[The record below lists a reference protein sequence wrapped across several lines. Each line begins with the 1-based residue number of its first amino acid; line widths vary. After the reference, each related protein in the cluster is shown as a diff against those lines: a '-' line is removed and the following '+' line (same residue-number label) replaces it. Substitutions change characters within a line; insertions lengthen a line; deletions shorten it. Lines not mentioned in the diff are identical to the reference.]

1 MIHSVLRHIF
11 VLLLLMPFCA
21 AADNTSAE
29 INAIKRAAEGYLYA
43 ESTMPTEDEARS
55 NADNLLVSN
64 INSFMEEFGS
74 DAKFSPAMAAKFQY
88 MKMKRGDNIRVF
100 AFIAKGDLGLDLSS
114 KKEDVPEET
123 TGETA
128 SESAES
134 TPESTGQEPA
144 SEPAVA
150 TAAPAPVAETGPDR
164 SQRQVLDDLL
174 GCKDLKAAMK
184 LLGMFEAMHKVKKY
198 GTITDVPSGNDH
210 YWIVGTAGYNID
222 CIITNG
228 ESPADYKTGQP
239 RNAND
244 IKGVP
249 MLWFTLR

>member
-1 MIHSVLRHIF
+1 MIHRVLRHICVLF
-11 VLLLLMPFCA
+11 LLLPFGA

-100 AFIAKGDLGLDLSS
+100 AFIAKGDLGLDFTS
-114 KKEDVPEET
+114 KKEESPEET
-123 TGETA
+123 AGETA
-128 SESAES
+128 SETAES
-134 TPESTGQEPA
+134 TPESTGQTPA
-144 SEPAVA
+144 NEPAVA
-150 TAAPAPVAETGPDR
+150 AAVSAPVVGAGPD
-164 SQRQVLDDLL
+164 SAQRQVLDDLL

-198 GTITDVPSGNDH
+198 GTINDVPSGNDH

-228 ESPADYKTGQP
+228 ASPADYKTRQP